1 MKAFFKYLFA
11 AACLCGFA
19 ACDDKDD
26 DVPAIWDFS
35 SYSVYFAVEDAETGA
50 NLLDPS
56 VEGNLL
62 DRVKVIY
69 KGKEYPRFEN
79 EGLDLSEDEV
89 RALPT
94 CPFGLRWGQYRGYCI
109 SFGEFAPTAN
119 YQGEPFTV
127 DWGDGSKTEVVLN
140 CYITWDDDDPT
151 VHRYLVVDGAP
162 AEDQLGWYVRLKR

>member
-19 ACDDKDD
+19 ACVDKDD

-62 DRVKVIY
+62 DQVKVIY
-69 KGKEYPRFEN
+69 KGKEYLRFEN
-79 EGLDLSEDEV
+79 EGLDLAEDEA
-89 RALPT
+89 RAVFIN
-94 CPFGLRWGQYRGYCI
+94 PFGLRWGQYRGYCI
-109 SFGEFAPTAN
+109 AFGEFSPEKC
-119 YQGEPFTV
+119 YMGEPFTV